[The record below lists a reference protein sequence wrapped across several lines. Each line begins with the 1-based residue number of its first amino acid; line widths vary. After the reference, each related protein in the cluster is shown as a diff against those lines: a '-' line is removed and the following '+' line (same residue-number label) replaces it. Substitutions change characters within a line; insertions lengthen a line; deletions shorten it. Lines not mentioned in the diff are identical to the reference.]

1 MHPMFNASN
10 DETKKVIERVK
21 DELECLDKMH
31 ASINRFIDK
40 AVPYSLLE
48 GSKDFET
55 EYLQLMIRQSEIMG
69 DYKSVLKQR
78 LNLLKKVT
86 EA

>member
-10 DETKKVIERVK
+10 DETKEVIERVK
-21 DELECLDKMH
+21 DELECLDKMQE
-31 ASINRFIDK
+31 SINRFIDK
-40 AVPYSLLE
+40 AVTYSLLE
-48 GSKDFET
+48 ESDFET

-78 LNLLKKVT
+78 LDLLKKVT

>member
-10 DETKKVIERVK
+10 DETKEVIERVK
-21 DELECLDKMH
+21 DELECLDKMQ

-40 AVPYSLLE
+40 AVSYSLLE
-48 GSKDFET
+48 GLKDFET
-55 EYLQLMIRQSEIMG
+55 EYLQLMIRQSGIIG

-78 LNLLKKVT
+78 LNLLKKVI